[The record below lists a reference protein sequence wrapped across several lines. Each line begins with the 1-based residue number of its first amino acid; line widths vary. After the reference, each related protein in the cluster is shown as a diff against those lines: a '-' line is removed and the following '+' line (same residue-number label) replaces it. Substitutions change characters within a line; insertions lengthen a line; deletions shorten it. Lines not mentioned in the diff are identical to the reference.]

1 MTAIERIGLTGAVAV
16 AVGLCLGGPAG
27 VAVAEVDGGSGQSAA
42 TSADTSAR
50 PARTPGRGGASG
62 RPPGIAAGARP
73 DRAAAPAPTRA
84 TPTLDPV
91 PADTDVD
98 TESESWLPTGVDAP
112 AAPAPASPA
121 SPASPAPRD
130 FALRPS
136 TTVNERVANAI
147 PNEAVT
153 AVQPVVPEPAA
164 TSLHAPVA
172 ATAADLNGLGPLPF
186 GLNDRGPALPADSPL
201 SWTMLAAA
209 SRETFAAGGT
219 VAIPQTPLLTAL
231 GLQEVP
237 ILGPLLVTPM
247 VTVINAIPMV
257 SDLLHPLVGY
267 PLLPAGQVAPRDVRV
282 VSFDGTEINVHLMP
296 AAGLRDGQNAP
307 TILMASALGMPGA
320 TNLNGTPLDALLGD
334 LGGEVGIA
342 TLRDAGYNVVTWDP
356 RGEYAS
362 GGVFEIDS
370 PYFEARDVS
379 AIMNW
384 LAEQPQVQLDGPGD
398 PRIGMVGASY
408 GGGIQPVAAAVD
420 HRIDA
425 IVPTIGWNTLNS
437 MIYPN
442 GAFKTAS
449 GAALAATLVFTLAQA
464 NPRILPAVIHGN
476 LTGEMSPQDQDLLAA
491 RGPGSVRG
499 FPDMVGQITAP
510 TLLIQGTV
518 DTLTGLNQA
527 DLTARTLLANGV
539 PTKVLWFCGGH
550 GVCINP
556 LFDPSEGALIQ
567 QRTLEWLDRYVK
579 REAVST
585 GPGFEWVDQRGQRLS
600 VDTYGSGAGAPI
612 VASRSGT
619 DVLPLIPFVAG
630 SGPMF
635 LVLPFGGTKAFNA
648 INLVTPAPDVTTYVV
663 GAPQLTV
670 RYSGTG
676 SGTHVYAQLLDTTTG
691 LVLGNQVTPIPVT
704 LDGQPHTVS
713 IPLQPVAHTM
723 QPGQTVSLQLFA
735 WAAEYAGK
743 PSLGQFAVSDIS
755 ISLPTVSSPTVS
767 SR

>member
-1 MTAIERIGLTGAVAV
+1 MTAIERMGVTGAVTV
-16 AVGLCLGGPAG
+16 AVGLCLGGTAG
-27 VAVAEVDGGSGQSAA
+27 LAVAHADGGSEQSAA
-42 TSADTSAR
+42 TSTADTSAR
-50 PARTPGRGGASG
+50 PARPPGRAGATG
-62 RPPGIAAGARP
+62 RPPRVAAGARP
-73 DRAAAPAPTRA
+73 DRAAPSAPTRLA
-84 TPTLDPV
+84 PTRVSPTLAPDPTDADPE
-91 PADTDVD
+91 PA
-98 TESESWLPTGVDAP
+98 LPTGMEAP
-112 AAPAPASPA
+112 AAQAVASQD
-121 SPASPAPRD
+121 PAPR
-130 FALRPS
+130 PS
-136 TTVNERVANAI
+136 ATWNERVAIAI
-147 PNEAVT
+147 PNDPVAAVEP
-153 AVQPVVPEPAA
+153 AVPEPAA
-164 TSLHAPVA
+164 TSLQAPIA
-172 ATAADLNGLGPLPF
+172 ATAAAVNGLGRLPF

-209 SRETFAAGGT
+209 SRETFATGGT
-219 VAIPQTPLLTAL
+219 VAIPQTPLLTAW

-237 ILGPLLVTPM
+237 ILGPLLVIPM
-247 VTVINAIPMV
+247 VSVINAIPMV
-257 SDLLHPLVGY
+257 SDLLHPFFGY
-267 PLLPAGQVAPRDVRV
+267 PLLPDGEAAPRDVRV

-307 TILMASALGMPGA
+307 TVLMASALGMPGA
-320 TNLNGTPLDALLGD
+320 TNLNGTPLDGLLGD
-334 LGGEVGIA
+334 LGGEVGVA
-342 TLRDAGYNVVTWDP
+342 TLRNAGYNVVTWDP

-362 GGVFEIDS
+362 GGVFEINS

-384 LAEQPQVQLDGPGD
+384 LAEQPETQLDGPGD

-476 LTGEMSPQDQDLLAA
+476 LTGEITPADQDLLAE

-499 FPDMVGQITAP
+499 FPDLVAQITAP

-527 DLTARTLLANGV
+527 DATARALLAQGV

-550 GVCINP
+550 GLCINP
-556 LFDPSEGALIQ
+556 LFDPREGALIQ

-579 REAVST
+579 REPVST

-600 VDTYGSGAGAPI
+600 VDTYGAGAGAPI
-612 VASRSGT
+612 VASRSGV
-619 DVLPLIPFVAG
+619 DVLPLIPFMAG

-648 INLVTPAPDVTTYVV
+648 INLVTPALDATTYVV

-670 RYSGTG
+670 SYSGTG
-676 SGTHVYAQLLDTTTG
+676 SGTHVYAQLLDNTTG

-704 LDGQPHTVS
+704 LDGHTHTMTV
-713 IPLQPVAHTM
+713 PLQLVAHTLL
-723 QPGQTVSLQLFA
+723 PGQTVSLQLLA
-735 WAAEYAGK
+735 WSAEYAGK
-743 PSLGQFAVSDIS
+743 PSMGELTVSDIA
-755 ISLPTVSSPTVS
+755 ISLPTVTSPSTGYPAA
-767 SR
+767 